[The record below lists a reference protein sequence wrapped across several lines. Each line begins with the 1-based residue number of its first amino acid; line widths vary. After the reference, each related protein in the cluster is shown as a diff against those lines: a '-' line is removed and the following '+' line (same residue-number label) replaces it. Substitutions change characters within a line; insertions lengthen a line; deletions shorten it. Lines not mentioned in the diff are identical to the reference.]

1 MVCCVFVWWLFVVV
15 YFVTLKGAMCA
26 CSIWLDTTFL
36 LRYLHIMLCVCLLN
50 QVARYNM

>member
-1 MVCCVFVWWLFVVV
+1 VFCVCVMVV
-15 YFVTLKGAMCA
+15 
-26 CSIWLDTTFL
+26 CSVRDVARDYVWLDIMNTTFL